1 MCFTQGRAALLVAY
15 LLALFS
21 DGYCIA
27 DCPDKDYYI
36 GKRILLVMFSAID
49 KTGTFQDN
57 LLERGVAEPK
67 QPSYTSKAAKNK
79 EEMANNVKSAFQSS
93 DGWCS
98 TELCPGYVPDS
109 SLAFPS
115 VKAGTL

>member
-1 MCFTQGRAALLVAY
+1 MASQQMMKTLRLYWCSRIGHSGRSLIRSTQTRTQKKQRFPFL
-15 LLALFS
+15 
-21 DGYCIA
+21 
-27 DCPDKDYYI
+27 
-36 GKRILLVMFSAID
+36 
-49 KTGTFQDN
+49 Q
-57 LLERGVAEPK
+57 PK